1 MELKPINFLFKKLNN
16 EVTVRLKNNME
27 YRGIMV
33 DCDYSMNI
41 ILENAGKYNDG
52 KLVANL
58 GDVIIRGSN
67 ILYVKI

>member
-1 MELKPINFLFKKLNN
+1 MELKPINFLIKKLNN

-41 ILENAGKYNDG
+41 ILKDAGKYNDG